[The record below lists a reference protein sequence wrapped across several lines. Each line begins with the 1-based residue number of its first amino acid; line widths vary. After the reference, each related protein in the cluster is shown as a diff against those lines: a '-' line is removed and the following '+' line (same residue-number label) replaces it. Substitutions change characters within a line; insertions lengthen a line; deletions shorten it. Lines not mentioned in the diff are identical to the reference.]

1 MCHDILSGA
10 GQLPKKIR
18 YRRGYIMEKLNSDE
32 YLKEQERQKIV
43 NGLKRF
49 QAKGIKVLIDG
60 EKPGDEDWDKIFVVR
75 EDGSFYMSDYV
86 GMEEGAL
93 REIHF
98 DRVYYR

>member
-1 MCHDILSGA
+1 
-10 GQLPKKIR
+10 
-18 YRRGYIMEKLNSDE
+18 MESFNNDE
-32 YLKEQERQKIV
+32 YLKEQERQRYI

-49 QAKGIKVLIDG
+49 EAKGIPVFIDG
-60 EKPGDEDWDKIFVVR
+60 VRAGDKDWEKIFTVR

-98 DRVYYR
+98 DRVYNH

>member
-1 MCHDILSGA
+1 
-10 GQLPKKIR
+10 
-18 YRRGYIMEKLNSDE
+18 MEKFNSDE
-32 YLKEQERQKIV
+32 YLEEQERQEYV

-49 QAKGIKVLIDG
+49 QAKGLPVFIDG
-60 EKPGDEDWDKIFVVR
+60 ERASEEDWDKIFMVR

-98 DRVYYR
+98 DRVYNR

>member
-1 MCHDILSGA
+1 
-10 GQLPKKIR
+10 
-18 YRRGYIMEKLNSDE
+18 MEEFNRDE
-32 YLKEQERQKIV
+32 YLKEQERQELV

-49 QAKGIKVLIDG
+49 QAKGIPVYIDG
-60 EKPGDEDWDKIFVVR
+60 EKAGEEDWDKIFAIR

-86 GMEEGAL
+86 GMQEGAL